1 MEPARQPR
9 PAASRDPHAPVRP
22 AYGAACLDQVIPV
35 LLAGRT
41 PPWLPAPVHDASSVV
56 LLVLDGLGWTSLAEH
71 RATLPELDA
80 MAGDAITTV
89 LPATTASALTSLA
102 TGMAP
107 SQHGVVGFRIRVD
120 DSVLNVLRWQMPYGR
135 RAPDP
140 FTVQRHTAFLGRPV
154 PVVTKSEFRRTG
166 FTEAHLRG
174 SVFCGWSTATVLVEH
189 CRRLVGAGEPLVYA
203 YYPGV
208 DSVAHEF
215 GLHDDYFRAELAY
228 ADELVGRL
236 LDALPSHAALVVT
249 ADHGQV
255 HVGDAWVSLSPL
267 DGLFRYCAGEGRFRY
282 LYAERGAAAALLEAA
297 EDAFGGQAWVFSRDQ
312 LLDEGW
318 LGPGPVIASI
328 RRRVGDVVLA
338 PRDPVAFVDPDLPNE
353 AKLVGAHG
361 SLTADE
367 MLVPLLAAR
376 GRASG
381 RVSGRAAGRAG

>member
-1 MEPARQPR
+1 MEAVPTEVAP
-9 PAASRDPHAPVRP
+9 PVRP
-22 AYGAACLDQVIPV
+22 AYGAACLDQVVPA
-35 LLAGRT
+35 LLTGRT
-41 PPWLPAPVHDASSVV
+41 PSWLPVEAHGAKSVV
-56 LLVLDGLGWTSLAEH
+56 LLVLDGLGWSSREQH
-71 RATLPELDA
+71 RDQLGELGA
-80 MAGDAITTV
+80 MAGGPITTV
-89 LPATTASALTSLA
+89 LPATTASALTSLS
-102 TGMAP
+102 TGLAP
-107 SQHGVVGFRIRVD
+107 SQHGIVGFRIRVD
-120 DSVLNVLRWQMPYGR
+120 DSVLNVLRWQVPFGR

-140 FTVQRHTAFLGRPV
+140 FTVQRHTAFLGRSV

-174 SVFCGWSTATVLVEH
+174 GVFCGWSTVAVLVEH
-189 CRRLVGAGEPLVYA
+189 CRRLVGNGERLVYA

-215 GLHDDYFRAELAY
+215 GLHDEYFRAELAA

-236 LDALPSHAALVVT
+236 LDVLPRDAALVVT

-255 HVGDAWVSLSPL
+255 NVGDAWLPLTPL
-267 DGLFRYCAGEGRFRY
+267 DGMFRFCAGEGRFRT
-282 LYAERGAAAALLEAA
+282 LFAERGAAAALLEAA
-297 EDAFGGQAWVFSRDQ
+297 TDVFGEQAWVFARDQ

-338 PRDPVAFVDPDLPNE
+338 PRGPVAFVDPDLPNE
-353 AKLVGAHG
+353 ARLVGAHG

-376 GRASG
+376 GRA
-381 RVSGRAAGRAG
+381 